1 MVGLPRCAACCQWYA
16 SRMTHNAR
24 QRFRASSRL
33 KLREADAGKAVFS
46 SRTANPELTKA
57 KAKAL
62 DIKRTGELIDRIS
75 ALQDKLYAQH
85 NKKVLLVLQG
95 MDTAGKD
102 GTVRAMFSR
111 VNPMGVRAVAFKSP
125 TDNELA
131 HDYLWRVHQQVP
143 VKGEIAIFNRSHYE
157 DVLIT
162 RVQGMIDADECQRRY
177 AQIRD
182 FERMLAETGT
192 VIVKVFLHISK
203 EEQRQRLQERLDDP
217 DKQWKFNPADIA
229 QREKWAA
236 YQRAYEDAIRATN
249 LPHAPWYVVP
259 ANSKTHR
266 NLVIASLLLET
277 LEHMDLHY
285 PPPHPD
291 LSSFT
296 VE

>member
-1 MVGLPRCAACCQWYA
+1 
-16 SRMTHNAR
+16 MTHDAR
-24 QRFRASSRL
+24 QRFRATAKQ
-33 KLREADAGKAVFS
+33 KLHEKYADDDAFS
-46 SRTANPELTKA
+46 SRSANPELSKS
-57 KAKAL
+57 KGKAL
-62 DIKRTGELIDRIS
+62 DIKRTVALIDRIS

-85 NKKVLLVLQG
+85 NQKVLLILQG
-95 MDTAGKD
+95 MDTSGKD
-102 GTVRAMFSR
+102 GTIRVMFSGIS
-111 VNPMGVRAVAFKSP
+111 PMGVKAAAFKAP

-162 RVQGMIDADECQRRY
+162 KVQGMIDAKECERRY

-182 FERMLAETGT
+182 FERMLSETGT
-192 VIVKVFLHISK
+192 TIIKVFLHISK

-217 DKQWKFNPADIA
+217 DKQWKFNPTDVE
-229 QREKWAA
+229 QRKKWDD
-236 YQRAYEDAIRATN
+236 YQRAYEKAIRETN
-249 LPHAPWYVVP
+249 APHAPWYIVP

-266 NLVIASLLLET
+266 NLVVASLLLET
-277 LEHMDLHY
+277 LESMDLAY
-285 PPPHPD
+285 PEPHPD

>member
-1 MVGLPRCAACCQWYA
+1 
-16 SRMTHNAR
+16 MTHNAR
-24 QRFRASSRL
+24 QRFGASAKL
-33 KLREADAGKAVFS
+33 KLHEKYADDAAFS
-46 SRTANPELTKA
+46 SRSANPELSKS

-62 DIKRTGELIDRIS
+62 DLKRIAALIDRIR

-85 NKKVLLVLQG
+85 QQKVLLILQG
-95 MDTAGKD
+95 MDTSGKD
-102 GTVRAMFSR
+102 GTIRAMFNGIS
-111 VNPMGVRAVAFKSP
+111 PMGIRTAAFKAP

-162 RVQGMIDADECQRRY
+162 KVQGMIDGDECQRRY

-203 EEQRQRLQERLDDP
+203 EEQRERLQERLDDP
-217 DKQWKFNPADIA
+217 DKQWKFNPADVE
-229 QREKWAA
+229 QRKKWNA
-236 YQRAYEDAIRATN
+236 YQRAYEQAIRETN
-249 LPHAPWYVVP
+249 APHAPWYVVP

-266 NLVIASLLLET
+266 NLVVASLLLET
-277 LEHMDLHY
+277 LEGMDLAY
-285 PPPHPD
+285 PAPHPD

>member
-1 MVGLPRCAACCQWYA
+1 
-16 SRMTHNAR
+16 MTHNAR
-24 QRFRASSRL
+24 QRFRAPAKL
-33 KLREADAGKAVFS
+33 KLRDQDADDSTFS
-46 SRTANPELTKA
+46 SRAANPKLGKS

-62 DIKRTGELIDRIS
+62 DIERTVALIDRIA
-75 ALQDKLYAQH
+75 ALQDKLYAQRDQ
-85 NKKVLLVLQG
+85 KVLLVLQG

-111 VNPMGVRAVAFKSP
+111 ISPMGLRAVGFRVP
-125 TDNELA
+125 TENEAA
-131 HDYLWRVHQQVP
+131 HDYLWRVHQHVP

-157 DVLIT
+157 EVLIT
-162 RVQGMIDADECQRRY
+162 RVQGLIAEDECKRRY

-192 VIVKVFLHISK
+192 VIIKVFLHISK

-217 DKQWKFNPADIA
+217 DKQWKFNPDDIK
-229 QREKWAA
+229 QRSKWDD
-236 YQRAYEDAIRATN
+236 YQRAYEKAIRETDA
-249 LPHAPWYVVP
+249 PHAPWYIVP

-266 NLVIASLLLET
+266 NLVVASLLLET
-277 LEHMDLHY
+277 LESMDLHY

>member
-1 MVGLPRCAACCQWYA
+1 
-16 SRMTHNAR
+16 MTHDAR
-24 QRFRASSRL
+24 QRFRASAKQ
-33 KLREADAGKAVFS
+33 KLRDEDADDSAFS
-46 SRTANPELTKA
+46 SRAANPKLSKTKG
-57 KAKAL
+57 KAL
-62 DIKRTGELIDRIS
+62 DVERTAALIARIG

-85 NKKVLLVLQG
+85 KQKVLLILQG
-95 MDTAGKD
+95 MDTSGKD
-102 GTVRAMFSR
+102 GTVRAMFSGIS
-111 VNPMGVRAVAFKSP
+111 PMGIRAAAFKAP

-162 RVQGMIDADECQRRY
+162 RVQDWIDDDECQRRY

-203 EEQRQRLQERLDDP
+203 EEQRERLQERLDDP
-217 DKQWKFNPADIA
+217 DKQWKFNPADVE
-229 QREKWAA
+229 QRKKWDE
-236 YQRAYEDAIRATN
+236 YQRIYEKAIRETDE
-249 LPHAPWYVVP
+249 PHAPWYIVP

-277 LEHMDLHY
+277 LEGMELSY